1 MELRHLLLAY
11 VLLTNTFTS
20 SMWLIGGT
28 WMGMSRKAASHW
40 LRASLVN
47 GLALI
52 LLLVEIG
59 LPRDACV
66 MLAASLVVT
75 STVSLQRGL
84 RAFFRQPQDAGRQIR
99 LVCGVAAFNLLLCLP
114 LGLITLGIV
123 ASCALVCFLLLRVAR
138 DTRAALSSEFRAGT
152 AMASDVMLGITALYF
167 ASIAGVTLIG
177 RWLPHWLPSADTLL
191 AWLVCASSGLS
202 ISVSFLL
209 GYIVVMR
216 LVYRLQHLSQ
226 HDSLTGLLNRRA
238 IEQSLDRESQRLQR
252 FNEGFSVMLV
262 DIDHFKRINDHL
274 GHAAGDEVLRSVA
287 QVLKAQA
294 REVDRVARYGGE
306 EFCVLLPHT
315 DPEGALQAAERLR
328 TAINQTDILWQDELI
343 GVTVS
348 TGTASAIDPT
358 EPLHELLRR
367 ADDALYQAKSDGRNR
382 VVAASPRQAA

>member
-52 LLLVEIG
+52 LLLVDIG
-59 LPRDACV
+59 LPRDASV
-66 MLAASLVVT
+66 MLAASLIVV

-84 RAFFRQPQDAGRQIR
+84 RAFFRQPQEAGKQIR
-99 LVCGVAAFNLLLCLP
+99 LTLGAVAFNLLLCLP

-123 ASCALVCFLLLRVAR
+123 MSCALACFLLLRVAR
-138 DTRAALSSEFRAGT
+138 DTRAALSREFRPGT
-152 AMASDVMLGITALYF
+152 AAASDTMLGITALYF
-167 ASIAGVTLIG
+167 ASIATVALLGRLQP
-177 RWLPHWLPSADTLL
+177 RWLPSDDVLL
-191 AWLVCASSGLS
+191 GVLVCASSGLS

-238 IEQSLDRESQRLQR
+238 IEQSLDREVQRLQR
-252 FNEGFSVMLV
+252 FGESFCVMLV

-287 QVLKAQA
+287 QVLRAQA

-315 DPEGALQAAERLR
+315 DAEGALQAGERLR
-328 TAINQTDILWQDELI
+328 TAVNQTDILWQDELI

-348 TGTASAIDPT
+348 TGVACAIDPS

-367 ADDALYQAKSDGRNR
+367 ADDALYQAKADGRNR
-382 VVAASPRQAA
+382 VVAASPRRAA